1 MTGLKQLRIYSQ
13 VPIILVILETQAR
26 GKDHTSPGG
35 QYSQPEQY
43 SKPEQYS
50 QLPQIVSVSY
60 TVSSTIEQSASLP
73 PLRAFT

>member
-35 QYSQPEQY
+35 QY